1 MRIGLNIKL
10 TFPDAKAYRSGRI
23 SIPFET
29 QKHTIPDA
37 CQLQNRLV
45 KRLLMMLR
53 SSELIVL
60 LVLCM
65 GKYVES
71 ASPSYN
77 NPVNQST
84 NQQQKIT
91 DGKSFYRQTKGSI
104 SLSWGC
110 STWYG
115 CFNIGSFYL
124 CGYCCF
130 WFTKGTAILLAASRF
145 RAGSCSNRSI
155 FF

>member
-60 LVLCM
+60 LVLYINE
-65 GKYVES
+65 GR
-71 ASPSYN
+71 
-77 NPVNQST
+77 T
-84 NQQQKIT
+84 
-91 DGKSFYRQTKGSI
+91 YRVVLPHPI
-104 SLSWGC
+104 
-110 STWYG
+110 
-115 CFNIGSFYL
+115 IP
-124 CGYCCF
+124 
-130 WFTKGTAILLAASRF
+130 
-145 RAGSCSNRSI
+145 
-155 FF
+155 